1 MIPEIFIEKWRKNAP
16 WKTLD
21 MIEQDLI
28 INRALV
34 SLYVIQKL
42 ERV

>member
-1 MIPEIFIEKWRKNAP
+1 MIPKEFIEQWSKKAP
-16 WKTLD
+16 WQTLD

-34 SLYVIQKL
+34 CL
-42 ERV
+42 